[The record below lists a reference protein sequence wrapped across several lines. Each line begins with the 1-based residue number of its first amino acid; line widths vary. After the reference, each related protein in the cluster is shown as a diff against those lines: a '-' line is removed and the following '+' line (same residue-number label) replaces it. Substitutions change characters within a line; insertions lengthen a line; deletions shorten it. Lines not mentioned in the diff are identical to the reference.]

1 MRNIA
6 APKAKEESQAGP
18 RMLKVSLS
26 DGSMTCHAV
35 EVSPCPKIS
44 LKTAPGTKVRL
55 SKGPFEVAGGFIKL
69 HEGAVEVLGGR
80 VEALVEKWLTAQSLA
95 EFTRADL
102 RVGSGGEVRSN
113 FNSQLLFTPF
123 LLILLRVPLNG
134 WNLVKRSECQRRTQ
148 QTKTSRRCQERRLE
162 RRVRR
167 MQSSMRRGRRR

>member
-1 MRNIA
+1 MASTAKEVVKLALDKDLKDIGASCIPEEINRGKVDSISGPMVLMVTKVRNIA

-55 SKGPFEVAGGFIKL
+55 SKGPLEVAGGFIKL
-69 HEGAVEVLGGR
+69 DEGALEVLGGR

-102 RVGSGGEVRSN
+102 RIGTGGEVGI
-113 FNSQLLFTPF
+113 TA
-123 LLILLRVPLNG
+123 
-134 WNLVKRSECQRRTQ
+134 VKAFFH
-148 QTKTSRRCQERRLE
+148 
-162 RRVRR
+162 
-167 MQSSMRRGRRR
+167 